1 VTVVCGIGGIWSG
14 TGRRISEPGRIA
26 RLFGDALAHRG
37 PDGEG
42 FLGIQADSGIA
53 KPLTTRDAVDAER
66 ELCGLLVHRR
76 LSIIDLATGDQ
87 PMTIANNDPWV
98 IYNGE
103 IYNYPELKEEL
114 EAFGTPFRTTSDT
127 EVILHVYARWGVSGF
142 RRLNGIFAFA
152 LYDVKRREVILARD
166 PIGVKPLY
174 WSAGTF
180 GVAFASEIR
189 PLLAGGF
196 ADREVGADRLAQ
208 FLFYRFVPAPGT
220 VWRDV
225 NKVVPGHALRF
236 GSQGRLL
243 ADTDFAA
250 PAPEQR
256 TVSWNEIAD
265 TLAPHFVRTVQRQML
280 SDVPVGAF
288 LSGGLDSSLV
298 LSALGEK
305 AAGMQTFAVGF
316 PDEPGLPS
324 ELSLA
329 QRAATHLRSSHTG
342 MQLEPQGYFDRL
354 PWAIEQVEEPL
365 AHPGMLLQSD
375 LSALARQRVKVVLT
389 GQGADEPLGG
399 YPRHHAARVLPWF
412 AGVLGGLARSSWI
425 TALAA
430 RRELMARIQRV
441 LSAPAGL
448 ERAAALFSPLAPEM
462 AGAMARGC
470 GPENGRAAVLGA
482 IQSWWNR
489 SEGLDTMARIL
500 YIDVRTSLAEDLLL
514 VADKMGM
521 AHSLEVRV
529 PFLDLEY
536 LAVVESIPG
545 SQRVGVMR
553 SRKRV
558 QRELGR
564 RLLPSSLFKNLAGST
579 SPLRKKRGF
588 DVPVSS
594 WFRGPMRERLPE
606 FLIGSSS
613 VLPALVNR
621 ESVSRSVRAFLNGT
635 GDAYRQVFALFVL
648 EHWLRA
654 NLAQR

>member
-1 VTVVCGIGGIWSG
+1 M
-14 TGRRISEPGRIA
+14 A

-42 FLGIQADSGIA
+42 FLGILTGSGGP
-53 KPLTTRDAVDAER
+53 KLLRTSDAVEAEQ

-87 PMTIANNDPWV
+87 PMTLARQNVWIV
-98 IYNGE
+98 FNGE

-114 EAFGTPFRTTSDT
+114 EAADTIFRTTSDT
-127 EVILHVYARWGVSGF
+127 EVILHAYARWGVAGF

-152 LYDVKRREVILARD
+152 LYDAARREVILARD
-166 PIGVKPLY
+166 PVGVKPLY

-189 PLLAGGF
+189 PLLAGRF
-196 ADREVGADRLAQ
+196 ANREIGADRLAQ

-236 GSQGRLL
+236 GSDGRLL

-256 TVSWNEIAD
+256 TVSWNRIAE

-298 LSALGEK
+298 ISALGEK

-329 QRAATHLRSSHTG
+329 QRAATHLRTSHTG
-342 MQLEPQGYFDRL
+342 MQLEPEGYFDRL

-412 AGVLGGLARSSWI
+412 SGVLGGLARSSLI
-425 TALAA
+425 NALAA
-430 RRELMARIQRV
+430 RRERIARIQRV
-441 LSAPAGL
+441 LSAPPGL
-448 ERAAALFSPLAPEM
+448 ERAAALFSPLTPQL

-470 GPENGRAAVLGA
+470 GPEDGRAAILGVLRP
-482 IQSWWNR
+482 WWNR
-489 SEGLDTMARIL
+489 CEGLDTMARIL
-500 YIDVRTSLAEDLLL
+500 YVDVRTSLAEDLLL

-545 SQRVGVMR
+545 SQRVGVMG

-564 RLLPSSLFKNLAGST
+564 RLLPSSLFNTLAGSA

-594 WFRGPMRERLPE
+594 WFRGPMRDRLPE
-606 FLIGSSS
+606 FLVGSNS
-613 VLPALVNR
+613 VLPALVKP
-621 ESVSRSVRAFLNGT
+621 ESVSQSVGAFLNGG
-635 GDAYRQVFALFVL
+635 GDAYRQVLALFVL

-654 NLAQR
+654 NLAYR